1 MYIEKSECPFFAKG
15 IQLILYVKVI
25 YANNNVLACV
35 VHSYTIYVEIDLH
48 QSTGQINQLFE
59 LFNVYLF
66 KI

>member
-35 VHSYTIYVEIDLH
+35 VHSYTIYVEIDYKRY
-48 QSTGQINQLFE
+48 SIAPIDRTN
-59 LFNVYLF
+59 
-66 KI
+66 